1 MSKIIP
7 ADASIQSWDVPDI
20 SDSSAGLGSDLDGKG
35 LSVAAKAK
43 LEAIKNNARQQGFEE
58 GRAEGL
64 AAAKNLIDQYG
75 ARLNALFDSLAKP
88 MEQMSDRV
96 ETELVDLSVA
106 IARQIVRRELK
117 IDPGQVVAVVKEAL
131 SVLPAGAQNIHV
143 YLHPDDAVLVKEII
157 PANINERKWDV
168 VEEPIVARGGCR
180 IETDSSQVDAT
191 IESRIAE
198 IAAEIMGGERA
209 NDRQ

>member
-7 ADASIQSWDVPDI
+7 DDDSIQSWDIPDI
-20 SDSSAGLGSDLDGKG
+20 SDSSAGFGSDLDGRG
-35 LSVAAKAK
+35 LSADAKAK
-43 LEAIKNNARQQGFEE
+43 LEAIKNNAKKQGFE
-58 GRAEGL
+58 EGL

-88 MEQMSDRV
+88 MEQMSDKV

-131 SVLPAGAQNIHV
+131 SVLPAGSQNVHV
-143 YLHPDDAVLVKEII
+143 YLHPDDATLVREII
-157 PANINERKWDV
+157 PANINERKWNV
-168 VEEPIVARGGCR
+168 VEDPIITHGGCR
-180 IETDSSQVDAT
+180 VETDSSQVDAT
-191 IESRIAE
+191 IESRVAE
-198 IAAEIMGGERA
+198 IAAEIMGGERT